1 MNPLI
6 DQISNVYLYN
16 YFILLLGLICT
27 EFSFRFHK
35 LDKIVME
42 IKDEAIDNLSK
53 LKNKQNNGLGI
64 NKLNL
69 RKKKKK
75 TSPSQSSDKFSF

>member
-42 IKDEAIDNLSK
+42 LKDEAIDNLSK